1 MRRCFVTAILFCLL
15 TACAA
20 PEKDHLDRASES
32 DGASEAS
39 VKEDDRDPAPE
50 TERAAAGPE
59 GWERIGEAAVVITE
73 ENYPRVDGS
82 TSTLNIVRS
91 IYTNLVGPD
100 GAHVPDRASKTVP
113 SYRKL
118 IAKEADL
125 IVVPYA
131 SAELLAEAETAGV
144 TLEFYPIAAEALVFI
159 TPVDNETENITRE
172 QVRNIYLDYGI
183 ESWKELGGPDKT
195 LIPICRNADSGS
207 QSQMDNLVLDNQE
220 MDGRIKDNYVELTME
235 GMLEQV
241 AFYHNGGLS
250 GTPTDGYA
258 LGYTL
263 YTYLEEMD
271 SVTGIGEHLK
281 ILAFDGVKPTME
293 TIGDRSYPL
302 ADAYYAVVRSDLPK
316 EHAAWAVLSWLKSG
330 AGIRE
335 IEKMG
340 YVSCVK

>member
-1 MRRCFVTAILFCLL
+1 MKLGILIIAIFCFL

-20 PEKDHLDRASES
+20 PAKEGLDTIPEQSSVTAAPAKDTLDTVPEQGS
-32 DGASEAS
+32 DT
-39 VKEDDRDPAPE
+39 VKSMEWD
-50 TERAAAGPE
+50 
-59 GWERIGEAAVVITE
+59 RIGEDTVIITE

-82 TSTLNIVRS
+82 TSTLKIVRS
-91 IYTNLVGPD
+91 IYTNLVGANGINIPD
-100 GAHVPDRASKTVP
+100 SPSKTVP

-118 IAKEADL
+118 ITGEVDL

-131 SAELLAEAETAGV
+131 SDEVLEEARAAGV

-159 TPVDNETENITRE
+159 TPVDNTAENITRE
-172 QVRNIYLDYGI
+172 QARSIYLDYGI
-183 ESWKELGGPDKT
+183 GNWKELHGPDKT

-207 QSQMDNLVLDNQE
+207 QSQMENLVLDNEE
-220 MDGRIKDNYVELTME
+220 MDSRIKDNYVELTME

-250 GTPTDGYA
+250 GTPVNGYA

-263 YTYLEEMD
+263 YTYLEDMNTM
-271 SVTGIGEHLK
+271 TGIGEQLK
-281 ILAFDGVKPTME
+281 TLSFDGVKPTLE
-293 TIGDRSYPL
+293 TIGDGSYPL
-302 ADAYYAVVRSDLPK
+302 SDAYYAVVRSDLPK
-316 EHAAWAVLSWLKSG
+316 ENTAWAVLAWLKTD